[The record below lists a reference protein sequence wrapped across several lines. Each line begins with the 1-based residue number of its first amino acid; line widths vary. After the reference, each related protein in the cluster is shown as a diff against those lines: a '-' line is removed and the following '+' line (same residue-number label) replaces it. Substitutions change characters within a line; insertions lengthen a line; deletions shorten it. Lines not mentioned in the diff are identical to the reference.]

1 MDADEP
7 ITSSHWR
14 DTRADYFP
22 DDRFLRSWDFE
33 VVQRIPGKPA
43 LWRLGK
49 HGKLFTVEEAV
60 AEIQD
65 RAQEKGKVSKKHHG

>member
-1 MDADEP
+1 MDDAEP
-7 ITSSHWR
+7 ITSAHWR

-33 VVQRIPGKPA
+33 IAARPAGKPA

-49 HGKLFTVEEAV
+49 HGKLFTVEEAI
-60 AEIQD
+60 AEIQA
-65 RAQEKGKVSKKHHG
+65 RAQEKSKVSRKHHG